1 MYDTVVLEDWENY
14 RKGSYRNRTYIAGS
28 NGVLRLTVPLKKG
41 KNQQQP
47 ITEVMISYEE
57 PWQQQHWA
65 SIYSAYGN
73 APYYLFYADELQS
86 LYDTKPDRLVD
97 WNALLLQSVLDL
109 LGIPGS
115 LERTQHWEAHVPE
128 DVADLRNVI
137 HPKPQRQLPD
147 PHWKLIPYPQV
158 FQEKHGFS
166 PNLSILDLLFCT
178 GPEALSVL
186 ESSYTSTI

>member
-1 MYDTVVLEDWENY
+1 M
-14 RKGSYRNRTYIAGS
+14 
-28 NGVLRLTVPLKKG
+28 
-41 KNQQQP
+41 
-47 ITEVMISYEE
+47 
-57 PWQQQHWA
+57 
-65 SIYSAYGN
+65 
-73 APYYLFYADELQS
+73 
-86 LYDTKPDRLVD
+86 
-97 WNALLLQSVLDL
+97 
-109 LGIPGS
+109 
-115 LERTQHWEAHVPE
+115 
-128 DVADLRNVI
+128 